1 MRLKTGCLGVI
12 WLSIMTV
19 NACAQQN
26 PVLTGLAG
34 EHQKAIQSFYSEV
47 GGAGLTFSLNYDRRF
62 SPRSVFGWG
71 VRVGAGFFT
80 ANEERYEPSI
90 LHFFYE
96 PGTAFSL
103 PVQLNYLFGREH
115 SPHSFEVGAG
125 ATYISKKM
133 KTFYLFENRYSQIVN
148 TFSFAYRLQPLHGG
162 FSWRLAFTP
171 AVGKDIIQ
179 PLIGIGAGYNF

>member
-1 MRLKTGCLGVI
+1 
-12 WLSIMTV
+12 MTV